1 MSFAYPWAGLVTI
14 VALFVFAWTG
24 IMVGRARRRFAVKAP
39 AMSGDPGFDR
49 VFRVQMNTL
58 EQLVLFLPALWLAAT
73 VFSDRWAAAAGAVWV
88 AGRIVYALAYY
99 AAAEKRGP
107 GFLLTVVP
115 TFILLIS
122 AAIGILRGLLS

>member
-1 MSFAYPWAGLVTI
+1 MTFAYPWAGLVTI
-14 VALFVFAWTG
+14 AALLVFVWTG
-24 IMVGRARRRFAVKAP
+24 IMVGQARRRFGISAP
-39 AMSGDPGFDR
+39 ATSGDPGFER

-58 EQLVLFLPALWLAAT
+58 EQLVLVLPALWLSAT
-73 VFSDRWAAAAGAVWV
+73 VFSDRWSALAGVVWV
-88 AGRIVYALAYY
+88 VGRLVYAIAYY
-99 AAAEKRGP
+99 AEAGKRGP

>member
-1 MSFAYPWAGLVTI
+1 MTFAYPWSGLATI
-14 VALFVFAWTG
+14 AALLLFVWTG
-24 IMVGRARRRFAVKAP
+24 VMVGRARRRFGVQAP
-39 AMSGDPGFDR
+39 ATSGDPGFDR

-58 EQLVLFLPALWLAAT
+58 EQIVLFLPALWLAAT

-88 AGRIVYALAYY
+88 VGRIVYALAYY
-99 AAAEKRGP
+99 AEAGKRGP

>member
-1 MSFAYPWAGLVTI
+1 MTFAYPWSGLATI
-14 VALFVFAWTG
+14 AALLLFVWTG
-24 IMVGRARRRFAVKAP
+24 VMVGRARRRFGVQAP
-39 AMSGDPGFDR
+39 ATSGDPGFDR

-58 EQLVLFLPALWLAAT
+58 EQIVLFLPALWLAAT

-88 AGRIVYALAYY
+88 VGRIVYALAYY
-99 AAAEKRGP
+99 AEAGKRGP

-115 TFILLIS
+115 TFILSIS